1 MCVCE
6 QETLQCLS
14 KYPLEL
20 SSPGFPTRKAMGRG
34 PWLRS
39 SMAVTQR
46 KEGHTSAGGE
56 QKTIYLNRI
65 EINKTFKNNH
75 KIYK

>member
-1 MCVCE
+1 M
-6 QETLQCLS
+6 QCLS
-14 KYPLEL
+14 KDGLEL

-34 PWLRS
+34 PWLKS
-39 SMAVTQR
+39 SLAATQR

-56 QKTIYLNRI
+56 QKTIYLNRR